1 MTPTLYLQGAAL
13 QPFAGKPAPTKPAC
27 AVGLVQAGLPAN
39 GVQRPQ
45 MNHLAPIWHTFC
57 NHRGKQRSG
66 ALHKNNEKVSLMDN
80 ATSLPTGAAIAPA
93 AEKTTASR
101 LKSIFSGS
109 IGNMVEWYDWYVYAA
124 FSLYFAKAF
133 FPAGD
138 TTAQLLNTAA
148 IFAVGFLMRPIGGWL
163 MGLYADRKGRKAA
176 LMASVLLM
184 CGGSLLIALTP
195 GYETIGVAAP
205 ILLVF
210 ARLLQ
215 GLSVGG
221 EYGTSATY
229 LSEMASKE
237 RRGFFSSFQYVTL
250 ISGQLIAL
258 AVLIILQQ
266 TLTTEQLYAW
276 GWRVPF
282 VIGALCAVVALY
294 LRRGMEE
301 TASVTKK
308 EKSKESLMRT
318 LMRHP
323 KELMTVVGLTMGGTL
338 AFYTYTTYMQKYLVN
353 TVGMSISD
361 STTISAA
368 TLFLFMCLQP
378 VIGGLSDKI
387 GRRPILIAF
396 GVLGTL
402 FTVPILSTL
411 HTVQT
416 WWGAFFLIMAAL
428 IIVSGYTSINAVV
441 KAELFP
447 TEIRA
452 LGVGLPYALTV
463 SIFGGTAEYV
473 ALWFKSNGMETGFYW
488 YVTGCIAC
496 SLLVYATM
504 KDTKHHSRITT
515 D

>member
-1 MTPTLYLQGAAL
+1 MDNSST
-13 QPFAGKPAPTKPAC
+13 
-27 AVGLVQAGLPAN
+27 LPA
-39 GVQRPQ
+39 GSASASP
-45 MNHLAPIWHTFC
+45 
-57 NHRGKQRSG
+57 K
-66 ALHKNNEKVSLMDN
+66 
-80 ATSLPTGAAIAPA
+80 
-93 AEKTTASR
+93 EKTTSSR
-101 LKSIFSGS
+101 IKSIFSGS
-109 IGNMVEWYDWYVYAA
+109 VGNMVEWYDWYVYAA

-133 FPAGD
+133 FPKGD

-184 CGGSLLIALTP
+184 CFGSLLIALSP
-195 GYETIGVAAP
+195 GYETIGVWAP
-205 ILLVF
+205 VLLVF

-229 LSEMASKE
+229 LSEMATKE

-258 AVLIILQQ
+258 GVLIVLQQ
-266 TLTTEQLYAW
+266 TLTEEQLYSW
-276 GWRVPF
+276 GWRIPF

-301 TASVTKK
+301 TESFKKTKVK
-308 EKSKESLMRT
+308 PKESAMRT
-318 LMRHP
+318 LLRHP

-368 TLFLFMCLQP
+368 TLFLFMCIQP
-378 VIGGLSDKI
+378 LVGGLSDKV

-402 FTVPILSTL
+402 FTVPILTTL
-411 HTVQT
+411 HTITT

-463 SIFGGTAEYV
+463 SIFGGTAEYI
-473 ALWFKSNGMETGFYW
+473 ALWFKSAGMETGYYW
-488 YVTGCIAC
+488 YVTACIAC
-496 SLLVYATM
+496 SLLVYVTM
-504 KDTKHHSRITT
+504 KDTRTHSRIET

>member
-1 MTPTLYLQGAAL
+1 MDIPNSLSKGSADAS
-13 QPFAGKPAPTKPAC
+13 TK
-27 AVGLVQAGLPAN
+27 
-39 GVQRPQ
+39 
-45 MNHLAPIWHTFC
+45 
-57 NHRGKQRSG
+57 
-66 ALHKNNEKVSLMDN
+66 
-80 ATSLPTGAAIAPA
+80 
-93 AEKTTASR
+93 EKTTGSR

-109 IGNMVEWYDWYVYAA
+109 VGNLVEWYDWYVYAA
-124 FSLYFAKAF
+124 FSLYFAKSF
-133 FPAGD
+133 FPQGD

-163 MGLYADRKGRKAA
+163 MGIYADRKGRKAA
-176 LMASVLLM
+176 LMISVLLM
-184 CGGSLLIALTP
+184 CFGSLIIALTP
-195 GYETIGVAAP
+195 SYETIGVGAP
-205 ILLVF
+205 ILLIF

-229 LSEMASKE
+229 LSEMATKE

-276 GWRVPF
+276 GWRIPF

-301 TASVTKK
+301 TESFTKKK
-308 EKSKESLMRT
+308 EKPKESLMRT

-361 STTISAA
+361 STTVSAA
-368 TLFLFMCLQP
+368 TLFLFMCIQP
-378 VIGGLSDKI
+378 LVGALSDKI

-402 FTVPILSTL
+402 FTVPILTTL
-411 HTVQT
+411 HTVQS

-463 SIFGGTAEYV
+463 SVFGGTAEYI
-473 ALWFKSNGMETGFYW
+473 ALWFKSIGMETGYYW
-488 YVTGCIAC
+488 YVTACIAV
-496 SLLVYATM
+496 SLLVYVFM
-504 KDTKHHSRITT
+504 KDTRKHSRI
-515 D
+515 DAD

>member
-1 MTPTLYLQGAAL
+1 MDNSST
-13 QPFAGKPAPTKPAC
+13 
-27 AVGLVQAGLPAN
+27 LPA
-39 GVQRPQ
+39 GSVSA
-45 MNHLAPIWHTFC
+45 AP
-57 NHRGKQRSG
+57 K
-66 ALHKNNEKVSLMDN
+66 
-80 ATSLPTGAAIAPA
+80 
-93 AEKTTASR
+93 EKTTSSR
-101 LKSIFSGS
+101 IKSIFSGS
-109 IGNMVEWYDWYVYAA
+109 VGNMVEWYDWYVYAA

-133 FPAGD
+133 FPKGD

-184 CGGSLLIALTP
+184 CFGSLVIALSP
-195 GYETIGVAAP
+195 GYETIGVWAP
-205 ILLVF
+205 VLLVF

-229 LSEMASKE
+229 LSEMATKE

-258 AVLIILQQ
+258 GVLIVLQQ
-266 TLTTEQLYAW
+266 TLTEEQLYSW

-301 TASVTKK
+301 TESFKK
-308 EKSKESLMRT
+308 AKVKPKESAMRT

-368 TLFLFMCLQP
+368 TLFLFMCIQP
-378 VIGGLSDKI
+378 LVGALSDKI

-402 FTVPILSTL
+402 FTVPILTTL
-411 HTVQT
+411 HTIT
-416 WWGAFFLIMAAL
+416 SWWGAFFLIMAAL

-463 SIFGGTAEYV
+463 SIFGGTAEYI
-473 ALWFKSNGMETGFYW
+473 ALWFKSAGMETGYYW
-488 YVTGCIAC
+488 YVTACIAC
-496 SLLVYATM
+496 SLAVYATM
-504 KDTKHHSRITT
+504 KDTRKHSRIET

>member
-1 MTPTLYLQGAAL
+1 MDISNT
-13 QPFAGKPAPTKPAC
+13 
-27 AVGLVQAGLPAN
+27 LPA
-39 GVQRPQ
+39 G
-45 MNHLAPIWHTFC
+45 
-57 NHRGKQRSG
+57 S
-66 ALHKNNEKVSLMDN
+66 
-80 ATSLPTGAAIAPA
+80 AAAPA
-93 AEKTTASR
+93 TEKTTASR

-109 IGNMVEWYDWYVYAA
+109 VGNMVEWYDWYVYAA
-124 FSLYFAKAF
+124 FSLYFAKVF
-133 FPAGD
+133 FPKGD

-184 CGGSLLIALTP
+184 CFGSLIIALTP
-195 GYETIGVAAP
+195 GYETIGVGAP
-205 ILLVF
+205 ILLVL
-210 ARLLQ
+210 ARLMQ

-229 LSEMASKE
+229 LSEMATKE

-258 AVLIILQQ
+258 AVLIVLQNI
-266 TLTTEQLYAW
+266 LTTEELQSW
-276 GWRVPF
+276 GWRIPF
-282 VIGALCAVVALY
+282 GIGALCAVVALY

-301 TASVTKK
+301 TESFTKKK
-308 EKSKESLMRT
+308 EKPKESLMRT

-378 VIGGLSDKI
+378 VIGALSDKV

-396 GVLGTL
+396 GILGTL
-402 FTVPILSTL
+402 FTVPILTTL
-411 HTVQT
+411 HTIQT

-463 SIFGGTAEYV
+463 SIFGGTAEYI
-473 ALWFKSNGMETGFYW
+473 ALWFKSIGMETGYYW
-488 YVTGCIAC
+488 YVTACIAV
-496 SLLVYATM
+496 SLLVYITM
-504 KDTKHHSRITT
+504 KDTRKHSRIVT

>member
-1 MTPTLYLQGAAL
+1 MDISNT
-13 QPFAGKPAPTKPAC
+13 
-27 AVGLVQAGLPAN
+27 LPA
-39 GVQRPQ
+39 G
-45 MNHLAPIWHTFC
+45 
-57 NHRGKQRSG
+57 S
-66 ALHKNNEKVSLMDN
+66 
-80 ATSLPTGAAIAPA
+80 AAAPA
-93 AEKTTASR
+93 TEKTTASR

-109 IGNMVEWYDWYVYAA
+109 VGNMVEWYDWYVYAA
-124 FSLYFAKAF
+124 FSLYFAKVF
-133 FPAGD
+133 FPKGD

-184 CGGSLLIALTP
+184 CFGSLIIALTP
-195 GYETIGVAAP
+195 GYETIGVGAP
-205 ILLVF
+205 ILLVL
-210 ARLLQ
+210 ARLMQ

-229 LSEMASKE
+229 LSEMATKE

-258 AVLIILQQ
+258 GVLIVLQNI
-266 TLTTEQLYAW
+266 LTTEELQSW
-276 GWRVPF
+276 GWRIPF
-282 VIGALCAVVALY
+282 GIGALCAVVALY

-301 TASVTKK
+301 TESFTKKK
-308 EKSKESLMRT
+308 EKPKESLMRT
-318 LMRHP
+318 LLRHP

-378 VIGGLSDKI
+378 VIGALSDKV

-396 GVLGTL
+396 GILGTL
-402 FTVPILSTL
+402 FTVPILTTL
-411 HTVQT
+411 HTIQT

-463 SIFGGTAEYV
+463 SIFGGTAEYI
-473 ALWFKSNGMETGFYW
+473 ALWFKSIGMETGYYW
-488 YVTGCIAC
+488 YVTACIAC

-504 KDTKHHSRITT
+504 KDTRKHSRIET

>member
-1 MTPTLYLQGAAL
+1 MESTSTLSAS
-13 QPFAGKPAPTKPAC
+13 APTRTTS
-27 AVGLVQAGLPAN
+27 
-39 GVQRPQ
+39 QR
-45 MNHLAPIWHTFC
+45 
-57 NHRGKQRSG
+57 
-66 ALHKNNEKVSLMDN
+66 V
-80 ATSLPTGAAIAPA
+80 
-93 AEKTTASR
+93 
-101 LKSIFSGS
+101 KSIFSGS
-109 IGNMVEWYDWYVYAA
+109 VGNLVEWYDWYVYAA

-133 FPAGD
+133 FPQGD
-138 TTAQLLNTAA
+138 LTAQLLNTAA

-163 MGLYADRKGRKAA
+163 MGIYADRKGRKAA
-176 LMASVLLM
+176 LLASVLLM
-184 CGGSLLIALTP
+184 CFGSLIIALTP
-195 GYETIGVAAP
+195 SYETIGVAAP
-205 ILLVF
+205 VLLVV

-229 LSEMASKE
+229 LSEMATKE

-258 AVLIILQQ
+258 AVLIVLQQ
-266 TLTTEQLYAW
+266 TLTVEQLETW

-282 VIGALCAVVALY
+282 VIGALCAVVAMY

-301 TASVTKK
+301 TDSFKK
-308 EKSKESLMRT
+308 TEAPKENIMRT
-318 LMRHP
+318 LLRHP
-323 KELMTVVGLTMGGTL
+323 KELLTVVGLTMGGTL

-353 TVGMSISD
+353 TVGMSKND
-361 STTISAA
+361 STMISAA
-368 TLFLFMCLQP
+368 TLFLFMLLQP
-378 VIGGLSDKI
+378 LVGALSDKI

-402 FTVPILSTL
+402 FTYPILTTL
-411 HTVQT
+411 HTVQS

-473 ALWFKSNGMETGFYW
+473 ALWFKSVGMESGFYW

-496 SLLVYATM
+496 SLLVYITM
-504 KDTKHHSRITT
+504 KDTRTHSRITT

>member
-1 MTPTLYLQGAAL
+1 MDNSNT
-13 QPFAGKPAPTKPAC
+13 
-27 AVGLVQAGLPAN
+27 LPA
-39 GVQRPQ
+39 GATAAS
-45 MNHLAPIWHTFC
+45 APP
-57 NHRGKQRSG
+57 R
-66 ALHKNNEKVSLMDN
+66 
-80 ATSLPTGAAIAPA
+80 
-93 AEKTTASR
+93 TTASR
-101 LKSIFSGS
+101 VKSIFSGS
-109 IGNMVEWYDWYVYAA
+109 VGNMVEWYDWYVYAA
-124 FSLYFAKAF
+124 FSLYFAQVF
-133 FPAGD
+133 FPKD
-138 TTAQLLNTAA
+138 SLNAQLLNTAA

-184 CGGSLLIALTP
+184 CFGSLVIALTP
-195 GYETIGVAAP
+195 GYETIGIWAP
-205 ILLVF
+205 VLLVL
-210 ARLLQ
+210 ARLMQ

-229 LSEMASKE
+229 LSEMATRE

-258 AVLIILQQ
+258 AVLIVLQQ
-266 TLTTEQLYAW
+266 TLTEEQLLSW

-282 VIGALCAVVALY
+282 VIGALCAVVALW

-301 TASVTKK
+301 TESFTQKK
-308 EKSKESLMRT
+308 VSKESTMRT
-318 LMRHP
+318 LLRHP
-323 KELMTVVGLTMGGTL
+323 KELLTVVGLTMGGTL

-353 TVGMSISD
+353 TVGFSKAD
-361 STTISAA
+361 STAISAA

-378 VIGGLSDKI
+378 VIGALSDKV

-402 FTVPILSTL
+402 CTVPILTTL
-411 HTVQT
+411 HTIET

-463 SIFGGTAEYV
+463 SVFGGTAELI
-473 ALWFKSNGMETGFYW
+473 ALWFKQIGMETGYYW
-488 YVTGCIAC
+488 YVTACIAC
-496 SLLVYATM
+496 SLLVYVFM
-504 KDTKHHSRITT
+504 KDTQKHSRIET